1 MFVNQ
6 NFKLGFR
13 DVNKNY
19 KLTNTALL
27 GFFEDTAGV
36 HSSNVGYG
44 LLDIEKTN
52 LTWFLIYEKVKVLKR
67 LTYGDNIKINTWT
80 NGKNRLYAFR
90 DYEATDDFGEKVAI
104 ASSRWVPI
112 NCKDGSIMKLD
123 DETFNKYGAENVLN
137 FEDEKTS
144 KIKEPETYS
153 KIKEYTITKAMID
166 MNNHVHNTYYL
177 SFIYEVLPDELQD
190 TEFNDVEIL
199 YKNQILYN
207 DIVKIMY
214 SKENDENFVVIKSK
228 DESKVH
234 AIIKFK

>member
-1 MFVNQ
+1 MFVSQ
-6 NFKLGFR
+6 DFKLGFR

-19 KLTNTALL
+19 KLTDTALL

-36 HSSNVGYG
+36 HSSQVGLG

-67 LTYGDNIKINTWT
+67 LNYGDNIKVTTWT

-90 DYEATDDFGEKVAI
+90 NYDATNDSGEKVAI

-123 DETFNKYGAENVLN
+123 DSFNVYRDENIIN

-144 KIKEPETYS
+144 KIREPENYS
-153 KIKEYTITKAMID
+153 KTKEYTVNRAMID

-177 SFIYEVLPDELQD
+177 SFIYEVLPEELQN
-190 TEFNDVEIL
+190 TEFDEFEIL
-199 YKNQILYN
+199 YKNQIFYN
-207 DIVKIMY
+207 ETVKIMY
-214 SKENDENFVVIKSK
+214 SKDADDNYVVIKSK